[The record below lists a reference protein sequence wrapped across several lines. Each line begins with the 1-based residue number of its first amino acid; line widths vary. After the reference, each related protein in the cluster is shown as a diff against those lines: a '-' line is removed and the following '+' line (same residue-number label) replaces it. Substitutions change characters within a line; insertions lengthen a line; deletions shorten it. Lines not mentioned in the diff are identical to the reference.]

1 MMKELIEAVEK
12 LVAEEYVRAKEKFGA
27 KHASQQEAYAVI
39 KEELQETIEQINSG
53 AEAIEVNY
61 WENVRNDNEL
71 GNVDVAKI
79 VYKNMVLAACEAI
92 QTAAMCYK
100 ATLGFERSTKK

>member
-79 VYKNMVLAACEAI
+79 VYENMVLAACEAI

>member
-1 MMKELIEAVEK
+1 MMNELITAVEK

-39 KEELQETIEQINSG
+39 KEELQETVEQINSSV
-53 AEAIEVNY
+53 EAVEVNY
-61 WENVRNDNEL
+61 WDNVRNDNES
-71 GNVDVAKI
+71 GNVEVANGI
-79 VYKNMVLAACEAI
+79 YKNMVLAACEAI

-100 ATLGFERSTKK
+100 ATLGFERGEKQ